1 MTQREF
7 YSAIVNGGSYT
18 YENRSVETVTI
29 NIFNEDGTF
38 TDEAV
43 NFAKER
49 IAALD
54 RANENRKNGTSKTAL
69 ATAAQRQEIFDG
81 MEFDKTYTAKE
92 IADTF
97 GLGSTQ
103 KATGLLSKIDGLVV
117 ADFSPTGKKKD
128 TVKGYTKPS
137 AQ

>member
-7 YSAIVNGGSYT
+7 FNAIVNGGSYT
-18 YENRSVETVTI
+18 YENKKNETVTI

-38 TDEAV
+38 TDTAV
-43 NFAKER
+43 EFAKER

-54 RANENRKNGTSKTAL
+54 RANDNRKNGTSKTAQ
-69 ATAAQRQEIFDG
+69 ATAEKRQRIFDG

-92 IADTF
+92 IFETF
-97 GLGSTQ
+97 GLKSTQ
-103 KATGLLSKIDGLVV
+103 EATGLLSKIDGLVV
-117 ADFSPTGKKKD
+117 AGFSPTGKKKD